1 MSTCISQHGEYSAH
15 TPDGHY
21 TCTMCG
27 AQDVDA
33 LLAEVERLRRWKAE
47 ALQVLAG
54 WEAVWEALGMPG
66 DWGQQKSSAALA
78 EVERLRA
85 PNVEHGVGGRSE

>member
-33 LLAEVERLRRWKAE
+33 LLAEVERLR
-47 ALQVLAG
+47 
-54 WEAVWEALGMPG
+54 
-66 DWGQQKSSAALA
+66 
-78 EVERLRA
+78 A